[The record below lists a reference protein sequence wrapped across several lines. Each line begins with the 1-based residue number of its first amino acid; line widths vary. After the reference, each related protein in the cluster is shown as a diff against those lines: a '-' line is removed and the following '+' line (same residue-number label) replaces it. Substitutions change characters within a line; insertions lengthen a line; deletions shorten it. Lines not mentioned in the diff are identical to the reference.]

1 MFGGN
6 RVLWAI
12 ALGGAIA
19 FTTTA
24 ASVEGKTATAAQ
36 LDRAVAANTGL
47 ALGFVAN
54 RGQANPRVRF
64 YVQGDRYAFSAT
76 RDSLLLSFV
85 KAKRA
90 AGITLALRFLGHD
103 PAARPEGASRAP
115 GAVNYFNG
123 ADPSRWRT
131 NVPHYREL
139 VYRDLWHGID
149 LRVRQH
155 GGALKYEFR
164 VRPGARPS
172 DIRLAYAGARR
183 IALAHS
189 GCALDPHAARDAR
202 RLAAGLA
209 PGRRRQAHCR
219 REPLRVATASASA
232 SPSAATGTTAT

>member
-47 ALGFVAN
+47 ALGFVEN
-54 RGQANPRVRF
+54 RGQANPRVR
-64 YVQGDRYAFSAT
+64 YYAQGDRYAFSAT
-76 RDSLLLSFV
+76 RDALLLSFV

-90 AGITLALRFLGHD
+90 AGIALALRFLGHD

-115 GAVNYFNG
+115 GEVNYFHG

-131 NVPHYREL
+131 TRPALPRGRLPRPLARHRPARARAGRRAQVRVPR
-139 VYRDLWHGID
+139 
-149 LRVRQH
+149 
-155 GGALKYEFR
+155 A
-164 VRPGARPS
+164 
-172 DIRLAYAGARR
+172 ARR
-183 IALAHS
+183 
-189 GCALDPHAARDAR
+189 AAVATSASRTP
-202 RLAAGLA
+202 A
-209 PGRRRQAHCR
+209 PG
-219 REPLRVATASASA
+219 
-232 SPSAATGTTAT
+232 G